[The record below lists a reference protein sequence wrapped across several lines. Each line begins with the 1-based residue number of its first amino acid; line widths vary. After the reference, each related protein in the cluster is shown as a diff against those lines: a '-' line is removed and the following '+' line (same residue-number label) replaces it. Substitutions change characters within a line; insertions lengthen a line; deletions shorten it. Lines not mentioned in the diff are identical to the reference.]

1 MTKSQAQASRQNLKP
16 DEQELLAQ
24 IENREWTESLEY
36 VLASAGS
43 ERVREILAELDRF
56 LYRSGVRL
64 DPGGLPFINT
74 IPPGLEPAYPGDLA
88 LEERISAMAR
98 WNAVAMVVRAN
109 KEADGI
115 GGHLGS
121 YASIAELYEV
131 GYNHFF
137 RGSGAG
143 PDRDLVFWQGHSS
156 PGNYARSFL
165 EGRLE
170 AAHLEGFRRELSK
183 PKSLSSYPHPWL
195 MPDYWEFPTVSMGL
209 GPIMSIYQARFHK
222 YLQNRGLLAE
232 SNAKVWCFIGDGE
245 SDEPEVL
252 GPLSIAARERLDN
265 LIWVVNANLQRLDG
279 PVRGNGKVI
288 TELENRF
295 LGAGWNVIKVLW
307 GHHWDALLERDD
319 SGVLSRRL
327 AEVVDGWWQKYV
339 NEPPDFFR
347 QHFFGA
353 DPELEALG
361 RELSDQ
367 ELHTLVRDRGGHD
380 PVKIY
385 AAYQAASQHRGS
397 PTVILAQ
404 TIKGYGLGKSA
415 EAKNVSHQ
423 IKKLDSE
430 ALLQLRDRLQIPVSD
445 QELRELPFYKPQG
458 ESAPLKYLQER
469 RQALGGPIPE
479 RRVRAESLPVP
490 GPEFYREFQQ
500 GSGEREISTT
510 IALIRMLSRLMRD
523 KQIAKY
529 LVPII
534 PDELRTFGM
543 EGLVGQFGIYSPV
556 GQLYDPVDAG
566 MQMYYREAK
575 DGQILEE
582 GITEAGG
589 MSSFIAAGTS
599 YLNYGVP
606 TIPFFIFYSMFG
618 MQRIGDLIWAAAEQ
632 RTRGFLFGA
641 TSGRTTMLG
650 EGLQH
655 QDGHSQVFALSFPNL
670 KAYDPAY
677 AYELAVIIEDGLR
690 RMYQEGEG
698 IFYYITVLNENYLMP
713 VMPEPV
719 EEVRQ
724 GIIKGIYPCD
734 PKPAAQV
741 SLLGSGA
748 ILNEVRAAAG
758 ILAEFGVQADV
769 YSVTS
774 YKELRDEAITVA
786 RHNRL
791 HPEDQ
796 LVPYVAGVLGQSS
809 GPVIAASDYLRVL
822 PDALA
827 PYLSRKV
834 YALGAEGFGRSDT
847 REALRDFFEVD
858 RRYVA
863 YTALVALAEAGT
875 VPQSLLKEAQLKLG
889 LAADRPAPFTI

>member
-1 MTKSQAQASRQNLKP
+1 MTKLQAQIARQSLNP
-16 DEQELLAQ
+16 EEQKALAQ
-24 IENREWTESLEY
+24 IENREWIESLEY
-36 VLASAGS
+36 VLASAGA
-43 ERVREILAELDRF
+43 ERVREILAELASF

-74 IPPGLEPAYPGDLA
+74 IPPDLEPAYPGDLE
-88 LEERISAMAR
+88 LEERISAMVR
-98 WNAVAMVVRAN
+98 WNAVAMVVKAN

-137 RGSGAG
+137 RGAGAG
-143 PDRDLVFWQGHSS
+143 PDRDLIYWQGHSS

-170 AAHLEGFRRELSK
+170 AAHLDGFRRELTK
-183 PKSLSSYPHPWL
+183 PRGLSSYPHPWL
-195 MPDYWEFPTVSMGL
+195 MPNYWEFPTVSMGL
-209 GPIMSIYQARFHK
+209 GPIMSLYQARFHK
-222 YLQNRGLLAE
+222 YLQNRGLLE
-232 SNAKVWCFIGDGE
+232 QSSAKIWCFIGDGE
-245 SDEPEVL
+245 TDEPEVL
-252 GPLSIAARERLDN
+252 GPIGIAARERLDN
-265 LIWVVNANLQRLDG
+265 LIWVINANLQRLDG

-307 GHHWDALLERDD
+307 GRHWDALLERDHA
-319 SGVLSRRL
+319 GVLSRRL
-327 AEVVDGWWQKYV
+327 GEVVDGWWQKYV
-339 NEPPDFFR
+339 NEPPEFFR

-353 DPELEALG
+353 DPELETLAQ
-361 RELSDQ
+361 ELSDQ
-367 ELHTLVRDRGGHD
+367 ELETLVRDRGGHD

-385 AAYQAASQHRGS
+385 AAYKSAFEHRGS

-415 EAKNVSHQ
+415 EAKNVAHQ
-423 IKKLDSE
+423 IKKLDYD
-430 ALLQLRDRLQIPVSD
+430 ALLWLRDRLQIPVSD
-445 QELRELPFYKPQG
+445 QELKELPFYRPQG
-458 ESAPLKYLQER
+458 ESAPLKYLSDR

-479 RRVRAESLPVP
+479 RRVRAGSLEVP
-490 GPEFYREFQQ
+490 GPEFYREFHQ
-500 GSGEREISTT
+500 GSGKREISTT
-510 IALIRMLSRLMRD
+510 IALVRLLARLMRE
-523 KQIAKY
+523 KNIAKY

-543 EGLVGQFGIYSPV
+543 EGLVGQFGIYSPT

-582 GITEAGG
+582 GITESGG

-599 YLNYGVP
+599 YVNFGVP
-606 TIPFFIFYSMFG
+606 TIPFFLFYSMFG

-632 RTRGFLFGA
+632 RTRGFLLGA

-655 QDGHSQVFALSFPNL
+655 QDGHSQVFALAFPNL

-677 AYELAVIIEDGLR
+677 AYELAVIVEDGLR
-690 RMYQEGEG
+690 RMYQEGEE
-698 IFYYITVLNENYLMP
+698 IFYYITLLNENY
-713 VMPEPV
+713 VMPPLPEPSQ
-719 EEVRQ
+719 ETRL
-724 GIIKGIYPCD
+724 GIIQGIYPCD
-734 PKPAAQV
+734 PNPQAQV

-774 YKELRDEAITVA
+774 YKELRDQAIAVA
-786 RHNRL
+786 RHNRF
-791 HPEDQ
+791 HPDDPQ
-796 LVPYVAGVLGQSS
+796 VPYLAQVLGQSS
-809 GPVIAASDYLRVL
+809 GPVISASDYLRVL
-822 PDALA
+822 PDALN
-827 PYLSRKV
+827 PYLGRKL
-834 YALGAEGFGRSDT
+834 YSLGTEGFGRSDT

-858 RRYVA
+858 RRHVA
-863 YTALVALAEAGT
+863 YAALFALVEAGT
-875 VPQSLLKEAQLKLG
+875 VDQSLLKEAQMKLG
-889 LAADRPAPFTI
+889 MAADRPAPFTI